1 MATYN
6 ERIKKL
12 RLERELTL
20 KDIASK
26 LNITEATA
34 QRYESGNGI
43 KAIPYE
49 KIVEYAELFGVSPCY
64 IMGWEDYNGRKIN
77 KEIKDPEP
85 RDPNKRP
92 ACFDVF
98 VDAYAIPLLGRV
110 AAGCPLYDEGNIIG
124 KVYVSPDLHDADELY
139 ALTVKGD
146 SMIPRIHDGDVLI
159 VKHQD
164 DADSGQLVVVQI
176 NGNEGVVKKLQKY
189 RDGIALVSL
198 NPAYE
203 PMHFSNDEI
212 ESLPVRVVG
221 KVLEVRSKI

>member
-1 MATYN
+1 MDVGK
-6 ERIKKL
+6 RIKEL
-12 RLERELTL
+12 RKQRGISAET
-20 KDIASK
+20 IAEH
-26 LNITEATA
+26 LGTNPTTIY
-34 QRYESGNGI
+34 RYEKGDI
-43 KAIPYE
+43 E
-49 KIVEYAELFGVSPCY
+49 KMPITILEPIAKLLGCTPGYL
-64 IMGWEDYNGRKIN
+64 MGWEDDKGN
-77 KEIKDPEP
+77 KVPPKDPEP

-124 KVYVSPDLHDADELY
+124 KVYVSPDLHDTDELY

>member
-1 MATYN
+1 MADD
-6 ERIKKL
+6 IGKVIHDL
-12 RLERELTL
+12 RLAKGMTL
-20 KDIASK
+20 EEVGNIVGVGKSTVRKWETGMIANMKRDKISK
-26 LNITEATA
+26 LARA
-34 QRYESGNGI
+34 LGI
-43 KAIPYE
+43 SSSVLMEWDDKE
-49 KIVEYAELFGVSPCY
+49 KVPP
-64 IMGWEDYNGRKIN
+64 
-77 KEIKDPEP
+77 KDPEP